1 MALTM
6 HDIKPIGLCVST
18 EELFDTRRFILNYCD
33 GLILR
38 GNDQNLASE
47 LTKIKR
53 EMNTFRTQNKFL
65 EGYKAILTCNID
77 KILGLVASR
86 YAKFEPNKVE
96 KIIMDGKTLVK
107 KIINTKGFEE
117 IPVLESEFKS
127 KITLPIYEL
136 FITELKKSNITVI

>member
-1 MALTM
+1 MPLTM

-33 GLILR
+33 GLIMR

-65 EGYKAILTCNID
+65 EGYKAIITCNID
-77 KILGLVASR
+77 KILGLIASR
-86 YAKFEPNKVE
+86 YAKFEPDKVE

-107 KIINTKGFEE
+107 KIINTKEFEE
-117 IPVLESEFKS
+117 IPPLESEFKS

-136 FITELKKSNITVI
+136 FITELKKSDITVI

>member
-1 MALTM
+1 MALTL
-6 HDIKPIGLCVST
+6 HDIKPIGLCITT

-38 GNDQNLASE
+38 GNDVNLANE

-53 EMNTFRTQNKFL
+53 EMNAFRTQNKFL
-65 EGYKAILTCNID
+65 EGYKAIITCNID

-86 YAKFEPNKVE
+86 YFKVEPNRVD

-117 IPVLESEFKS
+117 MPVLEAEFKS

-136 FITELKKSNITVI
+136 FITELKKANITVI

>member
-6 HDIKPIGLCVST
+6 HDIKPIGLCITT
-18 EELFDTRRFILNYCD
+18 EELFDTKRFILNYCD

-38 GNDQNLASE
+38 GNDTNLANE

-53 EMNTFRTQNKFL
+53 ELNAFRTQIKFL
-65 EGYKAILTCNID
+65 EGYKAIITCNID

-86 YAKFEPNKVE
+86 YNKSEPRAVE
-96 KIIMDGKTLVK
+96 RIIMDGKTLIK

-117 IPVLESEFKS
+117 IPVLEAEFKS

-136 FITELKKSNITVI
+136 FIRDLKKSNITVI

>member
-33 GLILR
+33 GLIIR

-65 EGYKAILTCNID
+65 EGYKAIIACNID

-86 YAKFEPNKVE
+86 YAKFEPDRVE

-107 KIINTKGFEE
+107 KIINTNGFEE
-117 IPVLESEFKS
+117 ISPLESEFKS

>member
-18 EELFDTRRFILNYCD
+18 EELLDTRRFILNYCD
-33 GLILR
+33 GLIIR
-38 GNDQNLASE
+38 GNDKNLASE
-47 LTKIKR
+47 LTKVKR
-53 EMNTFRTQNKFL
+53 EMNAFRTQNKFF
-65 EGYKAILTCNID
+65 EGYKAIITCNID

-86 YAKFEPNKVE
+86 YVKSEPDKVE

-117 IPVLESEFKS
+117 IPVLEAEFKS

-136 FITELKKSNITVI
+136 FITDLKKSNITVI

>member
-33 GLILR
+33 GLIIR

-65 EGYKAILTCNID
+65 EGYKAIIACNID

-86 YAKFEPNKVE
+86 YAKFEPDRVE
-96 KIIMDGKTLVK
+96 KIIMDGKNLVK

-117 IPVLESEFKS
+117 ISPLESEFKS

>member
-1 MALTM
+1 MALTL
-6 HDIKPIGLCVST
+6 HDIKPIGLCITT

-38 GNDQNLASE
+38 GNDVNLANE
-47 LTKIKR
+47 LTKVKR
-53 EMNTFRTQNKFL
+53 EMNAFRTQNKFL
-65 EGYKAILTCNID
+65 EGYKAIITCNID

-86 YAKFEPNKVE
+86 YFKVEPNKVD

-117 IPVLESEFKS
+117 MPVLEAEFKS

-136 FITELKKSNITVI
+136 FITELKKANITVI

>member
-1 MALTM
+1 MVLTL
-6 HDIKPIGLCVST
+6 HDIKPIGLCITT

-38 GNDQNLASE
+38 GNDQNLANE
-47 LTKIKR
+47 LTRVKR
-53 EMNTFRTQNKFL
+53 EMNAFRTQNKFL
-65 EGYKAILTCNID
+65 EGYKAIIACNID

-86 YAKFEPNKVE
+86 YVRVEPNKVE
-96 KIIMDGKTLVK
+96 KIIMDGKNLVK

-117 IPVLESEFKS
+117 IPALEAEFKS

-136 FITELKKSNITVI
+136 FITELKKANITVI

>member
-86 YAKFEPNKVE
+86 YAKFEPDKVE

-117 IPVLESEFKS
+117 IPVLEAEFKS

>member
-6 HDIKPIGLCVST
+6 HDIKPIGLCITT
-18 EELFDTRRFILNYCD
+18 EELFDTKRFILNYCD

-38 GNDQNLASE
+38 GNDTNLANE

-53 EMNTFRTQNKFL
+53 ELNAFRTQIKFL
-65 EGYKAILTCNID
+65 EGYKAIITCNID

-86 YAKFEPNKVE
+86 YVKSEPRAVE
-96 KIIMDGKTLVK
+96 RIIMDGKTLIK

-117 IPVLESEFKS
+117 IPVLEAEFKS

-136 FITELKKSNITVI
+136 FIRDLKKSNITVI

>member
-1 MALTM
+1 MVLTM

-33 GLILR
+33 GLIMR
-38 GNDQNLASE
+38 GNDDNLRSE
-47 LTKIKR
+47 LTKVKR
-53 EMNTFRTQNKFL
+53 EMNAFRTQNKFF
-65 EGYKAILTCNID
+65 EGYKAIITCNID

-86 YAKFEPNKVE
+86 YTKFEPDKVE
-96 KIIMDGKTLVK
+96 RIIMDGKTLVK

-117 IPVLESEFKS
+117 IPILEAEFKS

-136 FITELKKSNITVI
+136 FISELKKSNITVI

>member
-1 MALTM
+1 MVLTL
-6 HDIKPIGLCVST
+6 HDIKPIGLCITT

-47 LTKIKR
+47 LTRVKR
-53 EMNTFRTQNKFL
+53 EMNAFRTQFKFL
-65 EGYKAILTCNID
+65 EGYKAIIACNID

-86 YAKFEPNKVE
+86 YTKVEPNKVE
-96 KIIMDGKTLVK
+96 KIIMDGKNLVK

-117 IPVLESEFKS
+117 IPALESEFKS

-136 FITELKKSNITVI
+136 FITELKKANITVI